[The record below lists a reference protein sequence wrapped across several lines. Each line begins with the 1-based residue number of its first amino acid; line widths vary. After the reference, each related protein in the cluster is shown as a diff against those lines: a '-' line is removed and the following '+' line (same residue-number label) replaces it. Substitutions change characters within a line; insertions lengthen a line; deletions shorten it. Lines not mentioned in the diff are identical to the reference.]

1 MAAKTTIKYMPTRT
15 FRGVRKSRGKA
26 RASAALVYIPKKI
39 DSVVLGSVL
48 QFSWEIKTKKNKQI
62 CQIKPIKNT
71 DRD

>member
-48 QFSWEIKTKKNKQI
+48 QFSWEIKTEKKNRYVKL
-62 CQIKPIKNT
+62 N
-71 DRD
+71 R

>member
-39 DSVVLGSVL
+39 DSIVLGSVL
-48 QFSWEIKTKKNKQI
+48 QFSWEIKTEKKTRYVKLN
-62 CQIKPIKNT
+62 
-71 DRD
+71 R

>member
-48 QFSWEIKTKKNKQI
+48 QFSWEIKTEK
-62 CQIKPIKNT
+62 
-71 DRD
+71 

>member
-39 DSVVLGSVL
+39 DSVVLESVL
-48 QFSWEIKTKKNKQI
+48 QFSWEIKTEKKLTVTELLFK
-62 CQIKPIKNT
+62 
-71 DRD
+71 

>member
-48 QFSWEIKTKKNKQI
+48 QFSWEIKTEKNNRYVKL
-62 CQIKPIKNT
+62 N
-71 DRD
+71 R

>member
-48 QFSWEIKTKKNKQI
+48 RFSWEIKTETKNRYVKL
-62 CQIKPIKNT
+62 N
-71 DRD
+71 R

>member
-39 DSVVLGSVL
+39 DSVVLESVL
-48 QFSWEIKTKKNKQI
+48 QFSWEIKTEKKNRYVKL
-62 CQIKPIKNT
+62 N
-71 DRD
+71 R

>member
-48 QFSWEIKTKKNKQI
+48 QFSWEIKTEKKTRYVKLN
-62 CQIKPIKNT
+62 
-71 DRD
+71 R

>member
-15 FRGVRKSRGKA
+15 FRGVSKSRGKA

-39 DSVVLGSVL
+39 DSIVLGSVL
-48 QFSWEIKTKKNKQI
+48 QFSWEKTEKKKQI
-62 CQIKPIKNT
+62 CQIKPIKKT

>member
-39 DSVVLGSVL
+39 DSVVLESVL
-48 QFSWEIKTKKNKQI
+48 QFSWEIKQKKKNRYVKL
-62 CQIKPIKNT
+62 N
-71 DRD
+71 R